1 MEFELKKDC
10 KYYRAHFVYNELLK
24 RFSEVDCGQCR
35 RAKKLHCHKCKMYE
49 QGQNNAVRDASIKA
63 QINAIIRTMKE
74 INKLIYKKSQP

>member
-49 QGQNNAVRDASIKA
+49 PVQKYAVRDASIKA